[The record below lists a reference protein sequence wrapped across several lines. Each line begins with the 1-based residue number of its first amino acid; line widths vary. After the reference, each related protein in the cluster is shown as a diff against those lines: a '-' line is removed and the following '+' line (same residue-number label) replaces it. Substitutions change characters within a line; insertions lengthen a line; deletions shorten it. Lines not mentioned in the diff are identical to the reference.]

1 MMHTETTISFAKE
14 TFLNLK
20 IVEKQYTEIE
30 EELAYYERMLNHR
43 NQVAA
48 ISSDEFRK
56 NVHIDIEV
64 DGVMQDVRLDEAFVI
79 LTKKVNCLRGDLT
92 YNKRQQELLA
102 GLIAE
107 LTKVFPEV
115 VNEL

>member
-14 TFLNLK
+14 TFTDLEFT
-20 IVEKQYTEIE
+20 EKKYAEIE
-30 EELAYYERMLNHR
+30 EELMYNEHILKECN
-43 NQVAA
+43 
-48 ISSDEFRK
+48 STSEWLSDEFRK

-64 DGVMQDVRLDEAFVI
+64 DGVMQDVLLNEAVVI
-79 LTKKVNCLRGDLT
+79 LTKRVNCLREDLT
-92 YNKRQQELLA
+92 YIKRQQELLI

>member
-1 MMHTETTISFAKE
+1 MMYTETTISFAKE
-14 TFLNLK
+14 TFTDLK
-20 IVEKQYTEIE
+20 LTEEKYAEIE
-30 EELAYYERMLNHR
+30 EELTYNEHILKECNSMSECL
-43 NQVAA
+43 
-48 ISSDEFRK
+48 SDEFRK

-64 DGVMQDVRLDEAFVI
+64 DGVMQDVLLDEAIVI
-79 LTKKVNCLRGDLT
+79 LTKRVNCLREDLT
-92 YNKRQQELLA
+92 YNKRQQELLT

>member
-20 IVEKQYTEIE
+20 IVEKKYTEIE
-30 EELAYYERMLNHR
+30 EELTYYERMLNQR

-79 LTKKVNCLRGDLT
+79 LTKKVNGLREDLT
-92 YNKRQQELLA
+92 YNKRQQELLT

>member
-14 TFLNLK
+14 TFIDLELT
-20 IVEKQYTEIE
+20 EKKYAEIE
-30 EELAYYERMLNHR
+30 EELTNNEHILKECN
-43 NQVAA
+43 
-48 ISSDEFRK
+48 STSECLSDEFRK

-64 DGVMQDVRLDEAFVI
+64 DGDMQDVLLDEAIVI
-79 LTKKVNCLRGDLT
+79 LTKRVNCLREYLT
-92 YNKRQQELLA
+92 YNKRQQELLT

>member
-14 TFLNLK
+14 TFLDLK
-20 IVEKQYTEIE
+20 LTEKRYAEIE
-30 EELAYYERMLNHR
+30 EELAYNKRILKECNSTSKWL
-43 NQVAA
+43 
-48 ISSDEFRK
+48 SDEFRK

-64 DGVMQDVRLDEAFVI
+64 DGVMQNVLLDEAIVI
-79 LTKKVNCLRGDLT
+79 LTKRVNGLREDLT
-92 YNKRQQELLA
+92 YNKRQQELLT
-102 GLIAE
+102 GLINE

>member
-14 TFLNLK
+14 TFIDLK
-20 IVEKQYTEIE
+20 LTKKKYAEIK
-30 EELAYYERMLNHR
+30 EELTHYEHILKECN
-43 NQVAA
+43 
-48 ISSDEFRK
+48 SWSELLSDEFRK

-64 DGVMQDVRLDEAFVI
+64 DGVMQDVLLDEAIVI
-79 LTKKVNCLRGDLT
+79 LTKRVNCLREDLT
-92 YNKRQQELLA
+92 YNKRQQELLT

>member
-14 TFLNLK
+14 TFLDLK
-20 IVEKQYTEIE
+20 LTKKKYAEIE
-30 EELAYYERMLNHR
+30 EELTYNEHILKECN
-43 NQVAA
+43 
-48 ISSDEFRK
+48 SWSEWLSDEFRK

-64 DGVMQDVRLDEAFVI
+64 EGVMQNVLLDEAIVI
-79 LTKKVNCLRGDLT
+79 LTKKVNGLREDLT
-92 YNKRQQELLA
+92 HNKRQQKLLT

>member
-14 TFLNLK
+14 TFLDLK
-20 IVEKQYTEIE
+20 LTEKRYAEIK
-30 EELAYYERMLNHR
+30 EELTHNERILKECN
-43 NQVAA
+43 
-48 ISSDEFRK
+48 SSSEWLSDEFRK

-64 DGVMQDVRLDEAFVI
+64 DGVMQNVLLDEAIVI
-79 LTKKVNCLRGDLT
+79 LTKSVNGLREDLRYT
-92 YNKRQQELLA
+92 KQQQELLT